1 MLGARLAVLVSIALA
16 FGATA
21 ARAQD
26 RLPSWNDGPSKTA
39 IVDFVARV
47 TTDGSPDFVPLPE
60 RAAVFDNDGT
70 LWAEQPLYAQLA
82 FALDRAKTLAPPHDS
97 WLRLVMAT
105 HAGMTT
111 AELEQIVAN
120 AGPPHT
126 ERWAPQIVYQ
136 PMLEL
141 LAYLRWHGFK
151 TFVVSGGGI
160 ELVRPPTGRAYGLP
174 PEPVAG
180 RRRTQGGGA
189 RLMMVVQHDE
199 IARDNDALMTLA
211 KKNGWN
217 VVSMK
222 NDWKRVVPLA
232 PPR

>member
-1 MLGARLAVLVSIALA
+1 MAGARLAALVSMALA
-16 FGATA
+16 LGATA
-21 ARAQD
+21 VRAQD

-47 TTDGSPDFVPLPE
+47 TTEGSPDFVPVPE
-60 RAAVFDNDGT
+60 RVAVFDNDGT
-70 LWAEQPLYAQLA
+70 LWAEQPLYAELT
-82 FALDRAKTLAPPHDS
+82 FALDRAKALAPRNDS
-97 WLRLVMAT
+97 WLRMVMAT
-105 HAGMTT
+105 HAGMTP
-111 AELEQIVAN
+111 AELDQIVAI
-120 AGPPHT
+120 
-126 ERWAPQIVYQ
+126 APKAVYQ

-141 LAYLRWHGFK
+141 LAYLRSHGFK
-151 TFVVSGGGI
+151 TFVVSGGGL
-160 ELVRPPTGRAYGLP
+160 ELVRPATGRAYGLP

-189 RLMMVVQHDE
+189 RLMMVVQHDQV
-199 IARDNDALMTLA
+199 ARDSDALMTFA
-211 KKNGWN
+211 KKSGWN

>member
-1 MLGARLAVLVSIALA
+1 MAWARLAALVSLALA

-39 IVDFVARV
+39 IVDFVAKV
-47 TTDGSPDFVPLPE
+47 TTEGSPDFVPLPE
-60 RAAVFDNDGT
+60 RVAVFDNDGT
-70 LWAEQPLYAQLA
+70 LWAEQPLYSQLA
-82 FALDRAKTLAPPHDS
+82 VALDRAKALTPPHDS
-97 WLRLVMAT
+97 WLRMVMAT
-105 HAGMTT
+105 HAGMAP
-111 AELEQIVAN
+111 AELDQIVA
-120 AGPPHT
+120 T
-126 ERWAPQIVYQ
+126 APKAVYQ

-141 LAYLRWHGFK
+141 LAYLRWNGFK
-151 TFVVSGGGI
+151 TFVVSGAGI
-160 ELVRPPTGRAYGLP
+160 ELVRAPTGRAYGLP
-174 PEPVAG
+174 PEPIAG

-199 IARDNDALMTLA
+199 IARDSDALVTLA

-222 NDWKRVVPLA
+222 NDWKHVVPLA

>member
-1 MLGARLAVLVSIALA
+1 MTGARIAALVSIALA

-21 ARAQD
+21 VRAQD

-47 TTDGSPDFVPLPE
+47 TTEGSPDFVPVPE
-60 RAAVFDNDGT
+60 RVAVFDNDGT
-70 LWAEQPLYAQLA
+70 LWAEQPLYAELA
-82 FALDRAKTLAPPHDS
+82 FALDRAKALAPPHDS
-97 WLRLVMAT
+97 WLRMVMAT
-105 HAGMTT
+105 HAGLTP
-111 AELEQIVAN
+111 AELDQIAS
-120 AGPPHT
+120 
-126 ERWAPQIVYQ
+126 APKAVYQ

-141 LAYLRWHGFK
+141 LAYLRSHGFK
-151 TFVVSGGGI
+151 TFVVSGGGL
-160 ELVRPPTGRAYGLP
+160 ELVRPATGRAYGLP
-174 PEPVAG
+174 PEPAAG

-199 IARDNDALMTLA
+199 GARDSEALMTLA

-222 NDWKRVVPLA
+222 ADWKRVVPLA

>member
-1 MLGARLAVLVSIALA
+1 MAGARLAALVSIALA

-39 IVDFVARV
+39 IVDFVAKV
-47 TTDGSPDFVPLPE
+47 TTEGSPDFVPVPE
-60 RAAVFDNDGT
+60 RVAVFDNDGT
-70 LWAEQPLYAQLA
+70 LWAEQPLYSQLA
-82 FALDRAKTLAPPHDS
+82 FALDRAKALAPPHDS
-97 WLRLVMAT
+97 WLRMVMAT
-105 HAGMTT
+105 HAGMAP
-111 AELEQIVAN
+111 AELDQIVA
-120 AGPPHT
+120 T
-126 ERWAPQIVYQ
+126 APKAVYQ

-141 LAYLRWHGFK
+141 LAYLRSNGFK

-160 ELVRPPTGRAYGLP
+160 ELVRPATGRASGLP
-174 PEPVAG
+174 LEPGSG
-180 RRRTQGGGA
+180 RRRAQGGGA

-199 IARDNDALMTLA
+199 VARDRDALLDLA
-211 KKNGWN
+211 KKSGLN

>member
-1 MLGARLAVLVSIALA
+1 MAGARVAALVSIALA

-39 IVDFVARV
+39 IVDFVAKV
-47 TTDGSPDFVPLPE
+47 TAEGSPDFVPIPE
-60 RAAVFDNDGT
+60 RLAVFDDDGT
-70 LWAEQPLYAQLA
+70 LWAEQPLYAELA
-82 FALDRAKTLAPPHDS
+82 FALDRAKALAPPQDS
-97 WLRLVMAT
+97 WLRMAMAT
-105 HAGMTT
+105 HAGMPT
-111 AELEQIVAN
+111 AGLEQMVA
-120 AGPPHT
+120 T
-126 ERWAPQIVYQ
+126 APKAVYQ

-141 LAYLRWHGFK
+141 LAYLRSHGFK
-151 TFVVSGGGI
+151 TFVVSGGDL
-160 ELVRPPTGRAYGLP
+160 ELVRPATGRAYGLP
-174 PEPVAG
+174 PEPGAG

-199 IARDNDALMTLA
+199 VARDRDALLALA
-211 KKNGWN
+211 KKNGLS

-222 NDWKRVVPLA
+222 NDWKRVFPLD